1 MNATSKCFYGL
12 FLSRC
17 MNKTHI
23 SNQMDNV
30 SLMSF
35 VVYSIYPFTC
45 CHWLASMRFRLWFL
59 LLSDEKHFAN
69 TFFSVFRS
77 TYKCAGC
84 ISIST
89 ESIRKLDSCHALALQ
104 PPPMFSVFVC
114 VCNMRDQVYY
124 IIIIHFYCECWF
136 FFSWSTFYIFGRVA
150 P

>member
-1 MNATSKCFYGL
+1 MNATSKWFYGL

-45 CHWLASMRFRLWFL
+45 CLWLASMRFRLWFL

-104 PPPMFSVFVC
+104 PLPMFCVC
-114 VCNMRDQVYY
+114 VCLQYARPSLLHYY
-124 IIIIHFYCECWF
+124 YTFLLRVLG